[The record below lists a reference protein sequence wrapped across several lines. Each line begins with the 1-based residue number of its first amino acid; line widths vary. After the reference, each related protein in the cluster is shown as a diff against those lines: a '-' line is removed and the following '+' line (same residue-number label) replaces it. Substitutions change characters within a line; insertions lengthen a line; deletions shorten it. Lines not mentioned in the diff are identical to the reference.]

1 MVLNTIKLNSTF
13 SASQTKLTFKV
24 KLLQIVLV
32 LLVAVVGDGFVDLF
46 TSHKLFKC
54 ISDNGTHFLI
64 AVLSWM
70 FIEEIDFS
78 TIPVGSLLLCGMM
91 ASVIDLDHFV
101 AARSFNIHVIH
112 FVSSFWKTFSSVS
125 SLQFFSFFW
134 LFQEATSLSFR
145 PILHWTTLPVTCFVF
160 LVILALI
167 LYSLN
172 LYKFAWMF
180 LTAFITHHWRDG
192 YRRGLWIYP
201 LPSIPPFSY
210 SIYLLGLVA
219 ILLCF
224 NFFMYHPLII
234 NHLKQIQPENRFPAL
249 PTKISK
255 IQTVWQLLIQ
265 YLNLLKDF
273 NDFMGMM

>member
-24 KLLQIVLV
+24 KLLQIILV

-64 AVLSWM
+64 AILSWM

-101 AARSFNIHVIH
+101 AARSFNIH
-112 FVSSFWKTFSSVS
+112 
-125 SLQFFSFFW
+125 
-134 LFQEATSLSFR
+134 EATSLSFR

-172 LYKFAWMF
+172 LYTFAWMF

-210 SIYLLGLVA
+210 SIYLIGLVA

-224 NFFMYHPLII
+224 NFVMYHPLII
-234 NHLKQIQPENRFPAL
+234 NHLKQIQPENRFPTL

-255 IQTVWQLLIQ
+255 IQTV
-265 YLNLLKDF
+265 
-273 NDFMGMM
+273 